1 MTLKTTFL
9 RSRVA
14 RRIFVLFVAC
24 ALVPM
29 AVLTTLSFVEVSRQ
43 LRSQNERQLQQAAKS
58 LGLAI
63 YERLTILDSN
73 LQVAS
78 LRIQHGAPLPSP
90 SSEQHFQ
97 TVTVWRTQTE
107 SKNQDDS
114 ISTLTASENAHLR
127 SGKSLIH
134 SGSCSTNRSL
144 KCVLMVRMIDRNDL
158 RSGLIVGEINSN
170 YLWTADRQPADIDL
184 YVLDRNEIL
193 YSSNPEMTS
202 AAKIPSRRNSSGIFD
217 WVNRGTIYDAAY
229 RDLFLRA
236 EFHAD
241 TWTVILTQNH
251 QDAFAPMQRFRNT
264 LLLVALLA
272 MWIVILLSLIQIR
285 RTMGPLGKLSEGTK
299 QIAEQHFDARVE
311 IGSGD
316 EFEDLAASFNSMSS
330 RLGRQFHT
338 LRAINDIDQAILSS
352 LNRDAVVS
360 TALSRMANLLP
371 SECFAIAIFQP
382 TQSDFASVQM
392 TVREPQSDV
401 QRTFTDL
408 IALSSELQQLQQN
421 RSLEIRLDSS
431 STPDFLL
438 PLKNLGMTSAFVFPI
453 WLENRP
459 FAALAGGHSTTAP
472 MTSEDIHHARQV
484 ADQLAVAFSNVQLIE
499 AMEQLHWG
507 TLTALARAIDAKS
520 AWTAGHSER
529 VTQLALK
536 IGKAMG
542 LPARDL
548 QIMHRG
554 GLLHDVGKI
563 GTAPEILDK
572 QGKLNPQE
580 TQLMRDHVRI
590 GIRILEPIAAFT
602 EALPVVAQHHEWF
615 NGGGYPEGLA
625 GEEISLH
632 ARIFAVADCYDAMIS
647 DRPYRKGLPKK
658 QAVSILKEK
667 SGIQFDPKV
676 IEVFLR
682 LCLEDEA
689 SDSPKEDGRLV
700 EQSI

>member
-1 MTLKTTFL
+1 
-9 RSRVA
+9 
-14 RRIFVLFVAC
+14 
-24 ALVPM
+24 
-29 AVLTTLSFVEVSRQ
+29 
-43 LRSQNERQLQQAAKS
+43 
-58 LGLAI
+58 
-63 YERLTILDSN
+63 
-73 LQVAS
+73 
-78 LRIQHGAPLPSP
+78 
-90 SSEQHFQ
+90 
-97 TVTVWRTQTE
+97 
-107 SKNQDDS
+107 
-114 ISTLTASENAHLR
+114 
-127 SGKSLIH
+127 
-134 SGSCSTNRSL
+134 
-144 KCVLMVRMIDRNDL
+144 
-158 RSGLIVGEINSN
+158 
-170 YLWTADRQPADIDL
+170 
-184 YVLDRNEIL
+184 
-193 YSSNPEMTS
+193 
-202 AAKIPSRRNSSGIFD
+202 
-217 WVNRGTIYDAAY
+217 
-229 RDLFLRA
+229 
-236 EFHAD
+236 
-241 TWTVILTQNH
+241 
-251 QDAFAPMQRFRNT
+251 
-264 LLLVALLA
+264 
-272 MWIVILLSLIQIR
+272 
-285 RTMGPLGKLSEGTK
+285 
-299 QIAEQHFDARVE
+299 
-311 IGSGD
+311 
-316 EFEDLAASFNSMSS
+316 
-330 RLGRQFHT
+330 
-338 LRAINDIDQAILSS
+338 LSS

-371 SECFAIAIFQP
+371 SECFAIAIFQQ

-421 RSLEIRLDSS
+421 RSLEVRLDSS
-431 STPDFLL
+431 STPDFLS

-459 FAALAGGHSTTAP
+459 FAVLVCGHSTTAP
-472 MTSEDIHHARQV
+472 MTAEDIHHASQV

-529 VTQLALK
+529 VTQLALE

-542 LPARDL
+542 LSARDL

-658 QAVSILKEK
+658 QVISMLKEK

-676 IEVFLR
+676 IDVFLK
-682 LCLEDEA
+682 LSAEDET
-689 SDSPKEDGRLV
+689 SDALKDDGRLV
-700 EQSI
+700 EQST